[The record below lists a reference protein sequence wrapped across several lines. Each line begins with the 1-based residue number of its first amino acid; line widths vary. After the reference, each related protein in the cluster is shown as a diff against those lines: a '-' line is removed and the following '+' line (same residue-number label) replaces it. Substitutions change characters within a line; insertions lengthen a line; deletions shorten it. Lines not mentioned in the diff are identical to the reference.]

1 MAKLTLIKKI
11 VNEDSINS
19 YNLIMN
25 ILFGGKTP
33 EIYDE
38 NKVYQK
44 GDTVLVLKDGVYTVV
59 TITKDNCTGTFD
71 EEMVKEV
78 VFTELF
84 KDSSIITQNNTII
97 QTKQEALSDDLATL
111 VYELAGLLDHKLS
124 LKVLYRENFKNVDG
138 LNLRSGIHVPGS
150 IQTIPEVGMDFALK
164 QPVELKTEPK
174 SFKIKHFIETVGLPS
189 ISFKITFNALDANP
203 YWINA
208 NDAILSGDF
217 FEIPV
222 EEMNKEKDVPY
233 ALDIWFN
240 VECRGESSLKISDLM
255 VVFV

>member
-44 GDTVLVLKDGVYTVV
+44 GDTVLVLIDGVYTVV

-84 KDSSIITQNNTII
+84 KDSSIITQNNTEI
-97 QTKQEALSDDLATL
+97 QTKQEALSDDLAL
-111 VYELAGLLDHKLS
+111 
-124 LKVLYRENFKNVDG
+124 
-138 LNLRSGIHVPGS
+138 
-150 IQTIPEVGMDFALK
+150 
-164 QPVELKTEPK
+164 
-174 SFKIKHFIETVGLPS
+174 
-189 ISFKITFNALDANP
+189 
-203 YWINA
+203 
-208 NDAILSGDF
+208 
-217 FEIPV
+217 
-222 EEMNKEKDVPY
+222 
-233 ALDIWFN
+233 
-240 VECRGESSLKISDLM
+240 
-255 VVFV
+255 